1 MTDRTIACIANGDT
15 AALCGRANLAHRM
28 WWCSSERVPLREAE
42 RRLKVCVCWNAES
55 SIWAPQTL
63 STLLRNTLL
72 YSGRLPELH
81 REHQWRPCS
90 AVGHTHTHTHKHT
103 RAPVQLQ
110 SHINRETHTH
120 THTNKRQRQTHQW
133 RNINTWGLIYENV
146 RSPEIIFTVLM
157 FDS

>member
-15 AALCGRANLAHRM
+15 AALCGRANLAHSMR
-28 WWCSSERVPLREAE
+28 WCSSERVPLREVE

-90 AVGHTHTHTHKHT
+90 VVGHTHTHKHT

-110 SHINRETHTH
+110 SHKQRDI
-120 THTNKRQRQTHQW
+120 HTNKRQMQTHQW

-146 RSPEIIFTVLM
+146 LSPEIIFTVLT